1 MLKSMLRS
9 NVGKFDNTV
18 KSSDIQERS
27 SKARTNCSKSTRST
41 ISRGNEEEDEGTD
54 IWKS

>member
-1 MLKSMLRS
+1 MLKSMVRS